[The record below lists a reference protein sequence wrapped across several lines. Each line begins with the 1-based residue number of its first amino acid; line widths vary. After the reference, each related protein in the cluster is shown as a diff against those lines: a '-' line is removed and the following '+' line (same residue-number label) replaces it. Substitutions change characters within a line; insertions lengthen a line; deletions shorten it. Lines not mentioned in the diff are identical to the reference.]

1 MKRYR
6 ILLIVLSIF
15 MLGGCS
21 DYLDKQ
27 PLDQISSSTFWRSK
41 SDFNMA
47 LTAIYGLNQTG
58 ASWDGPPGGVWSYH
72 LPNWDNL
79 TDNSYGQHNYFNSKS
94 IVSGDITSTTG
105 GYVSLVYSL
114 SYQAIARINIFL
126 KELSAYTG
134 NDMTDAE
141 KKAAEGEVKFL
152 RAYYYFQLYCAYGDV
167 PVVTEPL
174 TLENQNQAK
183 VSADKVYAQVI
194 SDLDFA
200 IANLKTVPYYSNS
213 GHAAKSTAQALKAR
227 VLIYQA
233 YGSTGTPDAAMLGQ
247 VKSLCQ
253 EIMPQY
259 ALSPVFENVFQDK
272 GQAGNK
278 EIIFAVNYLAP
289 DNVAAYGADL
299 IYGDWIIVSPL
310 KNFVDAFECTDGLP
324 WGTSPLT
331 DTANPF
337 KNRDPR
343 LSKSVFVDFVDW
355 GGGNVY
361 HPSNSRPTGY
371 GVKKFLCPENIPYG
385 YSTLSQQDMVVIR
398 LAEVL
403 LMYAEAQNE
412 IAGPD
417 ASVYKVMTDL
427 RARVG
432 MPAYPDGL
440 TKEQMRERIRHER
453 RIELAFEGLRYL
465 DLKRWHIAGTVLNNV
480 KDGMIG
486 YKWEDKFYHWPLPQE
501 EIDKSNGTLVQ
512 NPDYK

>member
-1 MKRYR
+1 MKRYKL
-6 ILLIVLSIF
+6 LLIVLSIF
-15 MLGGCS
+15 FLGGCEG
-21 DYLDKQ
+21 YLDKQ
-27 PLDQISSSTFWRSK
+27 PLDQISSSTFWNTK

-58 ASWDGPPGGVWSYH
+58 ASWDNPPGGVWSYH

-126 KELSAYTG
+126 KQLSTYKGT
-134 NDMTDAE
+134 DITDAE
-141 KKAAEGEVKFL
+141 KKALEGEVKFL
-152 RAYYYFQLYCAYGDV
+152 RAYYYFQLYSAYGDV
-167 PVVTEPL
+167 PLVTEPL
-174 TLENQNQAK
+174 TLENQEQAK
-183 VSADKVYAQVI
+183 VSSDKIYAQII

-200 IANLKTVPYYSNS
+200 IANLKTVPYYQNS
-213 GHAAKSTAQALKAR
+213 GHAAKTTAQAFKAR

-233 YGSTGTPDAAMLGQ
+233 YGSNGTPDTNLLGQ
-247 VKSLCQ
+247 VKTLCQ
-253 EIMPQY
+253 EIIPQY

-272 GQAGNK
+272 GQVGNK

-310 KNFVDAFECTDGLP
+310 KSFVDAFECTDGLP

-343 LSKSVFVDFVDW
+343 LSKTVFVDYVDW
-355 GGGNVY
+355 GGGNIY
-361 HPSNSRPTGY
+361 KPSNSRPTGY

-385 YSTLSQQDMVVIR
+385 YSTLSQQDAVVIR

-417 ASVYKVMTDL
+417 ASVYQATTDL

-432 MPAYPDGL
+432 MPPYPAGL

-453 RIELAFEGLRYL
+453 RIELAFEGLRYI

>member
-1 MKRYR
+1 MKRYK

-15 MLGGCS
+15 IIGGCS

-27 PLDQISSSTFWRSK
+27 PLDQISSSTFWKTK

-47 LTAIYGLNQTG
+47 LTAIYGLNTTG
-58 ASWDGPPGGVWSYH
+58 ASWDNPPGGVFAYH
-72 LPNWDNL
+72 MSNWDNL
-79 TDNSYGQHNYFNSKS
+79 TDNSYGQHNYFNTKS
-94 IVSGDITSTTG
+94 IVTGDISPTTG

-126 KELSAYTG
+126 KQLSAYTG
-134 NDMTDAE
+134 TDMTDAE

-167 PVVTEPL
+167 PLVTEPL
-174 TLENQNQAK
+174 TLENQLQPK
-183 VSADKVYAQVI
+183 VTSDKIYAQII

-213 GHAAKSTAQALKAR
+213 GHAAKTTAQALKAR

-233 YGSTGTPDAAMLGQ
+233 YGSTGTPDAGLLGQ
-247 VKSLCQ
+247 VKNLCQ

-278 EIIFAVNYLAP
+278 EIIFSVNYLAP
-289 DNVAAYGADL
+289 DNVPAYGIDL
-299 IYGDWIIVSPL
+299 ICGDWIFVSPL
-310 KNFVDAFECTDGLP
+310 RSFVDAFECSDGLS

-337 KNRDPR
+337 NNRDPR
-343 LSKSVFVDFVDW
+343 LNKTVFVDYVDW

-371 GVKKFLCPENIPYG
+371 GVKTFLCPENTPYT
-385 YSTLSQQDMVVIR
+385 YSTLSQQDVVIIR

-417 ASVYKVMTDL
+417 ASVYQVMTDL

-432 MPAYPDGL
+432 MPSYPAGL
-440 TKEQMRERIRHER
+440 TKDQMRERIRHER
-453 RIELAFEGLRYL
+453 RIELAFEGLRYF

-486 YKWEDKFYHWPLPQE
+486 YKWEDKFYHWPLTQE
-501 EIDKSNGTLVQ
+501 EIDKSQGALVQ
-512 NPDYK
+512 NPDYN